1 MHKFS
6 PGTRER
12 VSSQKLQ
19 VFSRTHVLYCMLI
32 RRDPHTRDFPAKIPH
47 GGPPPTPD
55 DGWRARVRSGTLP
68 RGHSRL
74 PTGTHSIA
82 FACARF
88 HRTHYSRRRIA
99 VAAVART
106 GAFGRSSARDR
117 GVRETSSATVIG
129 AEYSRRRSRRS
140 GARCAR
146 CAVGYMIGG
155 KKHASL
161 RIDARARGRSRDD
174 AGADVDRV
182 DGIRTRMWIA
192 RGLEAMGQC
201 M

>member
-19 VFSRTHVLYCMLI
+19 VFSRTHVLYRMPI
-32 RRDPHTRDFPAKIPH
+32 RRDPHTSDFPAKIPH
-47 GGPPPTPD
+47 VGPPPTPD
-55 DGWRARVRSGTLP
+55 DGARVRSGTLP

-88 HRTHYSRRRIA
+88 HRTHSRRRIA

-117 GVRETSSATVIG
+117 
-129 AEYSRRRSRRS
+129 
-140 GARCAR
+140 
-146 CAVGYMIGG
+146 
-155 KKHASL
+155 
-161 RIDARARGRSRDD
+161 RARRWRSRDVIRD
-174 AGADVDRV
+174 RHRRGIFAAPIAAVGREMCAMRAGIYDWREKAR
-182 DGIRTRMWIA
+182 IA
-192 RGLEAMGQC
+192 AHRREGARAVAR
-201 M
+201 

>member
-19 VFSRTHVLYCMLI
+19 VFSRTHVLYRMPI
-32 RRDPHTRDFPAKIPH
+32 RRDPHTRDFPAKIPQNV
-47 GGPPPTPD
+47 GPPPTPD
-55 DGWRARVRSGTLP
+55 DGARVRSGTLP
-68 RGHSRL
+68 RGHSRR

-106 GAFGRSSARDR
+106 GAFRRSSARDR

-129 AEYSRRRSRRS
+129 AEYSRRRSSAVGREMCAMRGGIYDWREKARIAAHRRE
-140 GARCAR
+140 GARAVAR
-146 CAVGYMIGG
+146 
-155 KKHASL
+155 
-161 RIDARARGRSRDD
+161 
-174 AGADVDRV
+174 
-182 DGIRTRMWIA
+182 
-192 RGLEAMGQC
+192 
-201 M
+201 

>member
-47 GGPPPTPD
+47 VGPPPTPD

-88 HRTHYSRRRIA
+88 QSHALFASSHRRRRRRAHGRLRTIIRARSWRSRDVIRDRHRRGIFAAPIA
-99 VAAVART
+99 AVGREMCAMRGGIYDWREKARIAAHRREGARAVAR
-106 GAFGRSSARDR
+106 
-117 GVRETSSATVIG
+117 
-129 AEYSRRRSRRS
+129 
-140 GARCAR
+140 
-146 CAVGYMIGG
+146 
-155 KKHASL
+155 
-161 RIDARARGRSRDD
+161 
-174 AGADVDRV
+174 
-182 DGIRTRMWIA
+182 
-192 RGLEAMGQC
+192 
-201 M
+201 

>member
-1 MHKFS
+1 M
-6 PGTRER
+6 P
-12 VSSQKLQ
+12 
-19 VFSRTHVLYCMLI
+19 I
-32 RRDPHTRDFPAKIPH
+32 RRDPHTRDFPAKIPQNV
-47 GGPPPTPD
+47 GPPPKSRR
-55 DGWRARVRSGTLP
+55 WRARSIRHFAARSLETSHRYAFNRIRVREISSHALFASSHRRRASPSRARAPSDDHP
-68 RGHSRL
+68 RA
-74 PTGTHSIA
+74 IVA
-82 FACARF
+82 FA
-88 HRTHYSRRRIA
+88 RRHPRP
-99 VAAVART
+99 
-106 GAFGRSSARDR
+106 SSARNIRGADR
-117 GVRETSSATVIG
+117 
-129 AEYSRRRSRRS
+129 RRS

-192 RGLEAMGQC
+192 RGLEAMGRC